1 MLVNGSGVLSG
12 LALEHRSDSHDGLT
26 VSKASDLDP
35 GRVSALNGYLVRL
48 HPDDIAARREHQN
61 LVLFTDAERS
71 HNVASDGGDLHTP
84 DPLPATPLPGKKI
97 QLGPLA
103 VSARRDEQHDCA
115 RAIDVTRHHGIPR
128 PQAHAPDAPGGPAHR
143 THARLREPDGL
154 TLGRDHD
161 HVILAGR
168 LNDPDQ

>member
-61 LVLFTDAERS
+61 LVVGRL
-71 HNVASDGGDLHTP
+71 GGH
-84 DPLPATPLPGKKI
+84 AV
-97 QLGPLA
+97 LA
-103 VSARRDEQHDCA
+103 MGYDD
-115 RAIDVTRHHGIPR
+115 
-128 PQAHAPDAPGGPAHR
+128 AHR
-143 THARLREPDGL
+143 RFLVRNSWGTDWGQAGHFTMPYGYL
-154 TLGRDHD
+154 TDSNLSDDFWTIRR
-161 HVILAGR
+161 V
-168 LNDPDQ
+168 Q